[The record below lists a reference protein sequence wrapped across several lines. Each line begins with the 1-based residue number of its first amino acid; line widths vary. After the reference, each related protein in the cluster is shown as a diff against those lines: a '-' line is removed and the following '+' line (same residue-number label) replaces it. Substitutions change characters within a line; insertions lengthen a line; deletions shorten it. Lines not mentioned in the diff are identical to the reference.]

1 MIIRQAEIQ
10 KFGKLE
16 KEQYRFS
23 PQINIIYGPNESGKS
38 TLMQFLKAMMYGLE
52 KSRVR
57 KTLDTYKK
65 YEPWDAPA
73 YFAGSMVFETGE
85 QQFLLE
91 RSFYYKEKS
100 TRLVNIRDG
109 EELSVECGDLD
120 MLLGNV
126 SAGAYENTFCIGQ
139 EQSVPG
145 RELGVL
151 LEDERSNLAQTG
163 SGDFSLSKALQN
175 LEQKRKSK
183 EKQKKE
189 LEQQRLAD
197 IRQLEVKQQMMEAD
211 IAALKAQQEKQGTRK
226 QNVQEQVKQLKQAAE
241 PVLSEYRTVCRREQ
255 ELQKVVRQ
263 VQLNTER
270 KHLKK
275 EKEQRQQQKSEHR
288 ADFSPL
294 LLLGVAGLIL
304 APILRAYLDGFQKIA
319 PILNVICI
327 AFILAGLILAYGRQ
341 KKVQEA
347 ETEAAEEDAGV
358 AYGDEEVYQKIAK
371 QLASFQ
377 QKKSALEQQIET
389 FQEQKKALQMQEARQ
404 EGSGFQTAQEKAAD
418 QDIQALALAADTMQR
433 LASGMSK
440 TLEHVLNREMSEILS
455 QITGNAHGQLQVSEE
470 QGIVLSE
477 HQKSRAPEAYS
488 QGTKQQAYF
497 AYRMAAGKLLAKEE
511 ALPFLLDEAFAGYDT
526 ERLRQ
531 TLRWLARQENQIF
544 LFTCREME
552 AEVLREEGIPFSEI
566 HM

>member
-91 RSFYYKEKS
+91 RNFYYKEKS

-197 IRQLEVKQQMMEAD
+197 IRQLEVKRENRM
-211 IAALKAQQEKQGTRK
+211 
-226 QNVQEQVKQLKQAAE
+226 
-241 PVLSEYRTVCRREQ
+241 CR
-255 ELQKVVRQ
+255 
-263 VQLNTER
+263 
-270 KHLKK
+270 
-275 EKEQRQQQKSEHR
+275 
-288 ADFSPL
+288 
-294 LLLGVAGLIL
+294 
-304 APILRAYLDGFQKIA
+304 
-319 PILNVICI
+319 
-327 AFILAGLILAYGRQ
+327 
-341 KKVQEA
+341 
-347 ETEAAEEDAGV
+347 
-358 AYGDEEVYQKIAK
+358 
-371 QLASFQ
+371 
-377 QKKSALEQQIET
+377 
-389 FQEQKKALQMQEARQ
+389 
-404 EGSGFQTAQEKAAD
+404 
-418 QDIQALALAADTMQR
+418 
-433 LASGMSK
+433 
-440 TLEHVLNREMSEILS
+440 NR
-455 QITGNAHGQLQVSEE
+455 
-470 QGIVLSE
+470 
-477 HQKSRAPEAYS
+477 
-488 QGTKQQAYF
+488 
-497 AYRMAAGKLLAKEE
+497 
-511 ALPFLLDEAFAGYDT
+511 
-526 ERLRQ
+526 
-531 TLRWLARQENQIF
+531 
-544 LFTCREME
+544 
-552 AEVLREEGIPFSEI
+552 
-566 HM
+566 